1 MDHDLLCRVDALE
14 QRVAERLDALEQRIA
29 AQAARP
35 RFRPKPPT
43 PSPLTVL
50 HWAWREVSPE
60 ERLQFLT
67 EMLTPRERRA
77 LQYGF
82 KDEADAS

>member
-1 MDHDLLCRVDALE
+1 MDHDLLRRVE
-14 QRVAERLDALEQRIA
+14 ALEQRIA

-35 RFRPKPPT
+35 LFRPKPPT

-60 ERLQFLT
+60 DRLQFLT
-67 EMLTPRERRA
+67 EMLTPSERRA

-82 KDEADAS
+82 ADEESP